1 MNFFS
6 KRKAAPSPS
15 LPPVQTAPARVP
27 GLPAL
32 GDPFS
37 KNPTAQRRLFQS
49 LRYTVPIIDAAIHK
63 LTRLIGDFSVRCE
76 DPKAQKEL
84 AEFLRTVPVNRF
96 QVGIHSFLSA
106 YFDQL
111 LTFGTAV
118 GEIVLSPDAAGIAAL
133 YNVSLD
139 DVLFVEQESPLLSCV
154 CRKDADGAPQP
165 VPFPDLVLT
174 CALHPPHGRAF
185 GVSILSGLPFVSDV
199 LMKIYQAIGL
209 NWERMGNL
217 RFAVTY
223 HPSSDSLDQACASER
238 AQQIADEWAK
248 AMQPGNGVSDFIAVG
263 DVSIKVIG
271 ADNQILDS
279 QIPVRQMLEQIVAK
293 LGVPPFLLGLSW
305 SSTERMSSQQADIL
319 TSEID
324 AYRRILTPV
333 LERICRLFLS
343 LNHFYCDFHILWD
356 NITLQDEVDL
366 ADARLKNAQAA
377 QIEAQ
382 LSPKEVPT
390 SL

>member
-6 KRKAAPSPS
+6 KRKATAVSS
-15 LPPVQTAPARVP
+15 PPVQTAPPRSAALAR
-27 GLPAL
+27 PA
-32 GDPFS
+32 DPF
-37 KNPTAQRRLFQS
+37 PFDPIAQRRLFQS
-49 LRYTVPIIDAAIHK
+49 LRYTVPVIDAAIHK
-63 LTRLIGDFSVRCE
+63 LTRLIGGFSVECD
-76 DPKAQKEL
+76 DPAAQEPL
-84 AEFLRTVPVNRF
+84 AAFFRTVKVNRF
-96 QVGIHSFLSA
+96 QSGIHAFLSS

-118 GEIVLSPDAAGIAAL
+118 GEIVLSPDASSIAAL
-133 YNVSLD
+133 YNVPLD
-139 DVLFVEQESPLLSCV
+139 DVLFSEQDSPLVSSV
-154 CRKDADGAPQP
+154 CRKSPEGLPLP
-165 VPFPDLVLT
+165 LPFPDLVVT

-185 GVSILSGLPFVSDV
+185 GVSILNGLPFVSDV
-199 LMKIYQAIGL
+199 LMKIYHAIGL

-223 HPSSDSLDQACASER
+223 QPPSDSLDQACATER
-238 AQQIADEWAK
+238 AQQIASEWAK
-248 AMQPGNGVSDFIAVG
+248 AMQPGHGVSDFVAVG

-279 QIPVRQMLEQIVAK
+279 QVPVRQMLEQIVAK
-293 LGVPPFLLGLSW
+293 LGVPPFLLGLTW

-333 LERICRLFLS
+333 LERVCRLWLT
-343 LNHFYCDFHILWD
+343 LNHFPSGFRICWE

-377 QIEAQ
+377 QIEA
-382 LSPKEVPT
+382 LLPLKEVPPA
-390 SL
+390 L